1 MSTITP
7 IVLSLSRSPLLD
19 RFRSIIGY
27 HRTMK
32 PARSTEIPD
41 DGSDSAGSYGDTRK
55 ITLRSRKNTDGN
67 LEIKQIIC
75 DFKSEMLSL
84 LHEFKKSQCEGMQLM
99 RSDVAD
105 IKNQLLSIRDTN
117 EKLISEHSQFKIELS
132 SLRES
137 LQFHSKEQDVLKS
150 SVDAFDAKVKS
161 MDSLGQELSKVRCQ
175 LNDLQMERNLQ
186 NQRDRLN
193 NLEISGIPE
202 KRNENIKQYLVSI
215 AKLLAVQMPDDE
227 IVHIHRVP
235 TRVSGR
241 PKNIIVKF
249 KSLIMK
255 DSFISAMRKR
265 RSLSTSDIGVSGDPF
280 PVYLNEHLTP
290 FYKDLYK
297 KAKEAKRTAG
307 FQYIWVRN
315 CKIHL
320 RRNDNSPALIIK
332 SLDDITKIK

>member
-1 MSTITP
+1 MN
-7 IVLSLSRSPLLD
+7 
-19 RFRSIIGY
+19 
-27 HRTMK
+27 

-41 DGSDSAGSYGDTRK
+41 DGSDSTGPMASK
-55 ITLRSRKNTDGN
+55 VTLRSRKNTDGN
-67 LEIKQIIC
+67 LEIKQVIS
-75 DFKSEMLSL
+75 DFKSEMLSF
-84 LHEFKKSQCEGMQLM
+84 LHEFKKSQCEEMQLM

-117 EKLISEHSQFKIELS
+117 EKLISEHGQFKIELS
-132 SLRES
+132 SLKES

-150 SVDAFDAKVKS
+150 SVVTFDAKVKS
-161 MDSLGQELSKVRCQ
+161 MDSLEQELSKVKCQ

-186 NQRDRLN
+186 NQRERLN
-193 NLEISGIPE
+193 NLEITGIPE
-202 KRNENIKQYLVSI
+202 KRNENVKQYLVSI
-215 AKLLAVQMPDDE
+215 ARLLAVQMPDDE

-235 TRVSGR
+235 TRVSSR

-265 RSLSTSDIGVSGDPF
+265 RSLSTGDIGVSGDPF
-280 PVYLNEHLTP
+280 PIYVNEHLTP

-297 KAKEAKRTAG
+297 KAKEAKRTTD
-307 FQYIWVRN
+307 FQYIWIRN